1 MSTHPKRRG
10 RTSRVQRGIT
20 MVESMVAL
28 VVLGTGML
36 GIASLYVASLKA
48 ERNALTRTTAVNL
61 VNDML
66 DRIRAN
72 GVARD
77 AYDTSKY
84 GTGGPKD
91 QKCVANSDATANCST
106 TQLAEDDLYRW
117 IQAVKDP
124 KLGLPG
130 GPTATV
136 AVTLAA
142 AAGQS
147 DRFQVFVT
155 WQEAG
160 EEQPFRYEVNT
171 QIIPVAP

>member
-1 MSTHPKRRG
+1 MNISKLASRRR
-10 RTSRVQRGIT
+10 RTSRGQRGIT

-77 AYDTSKY
+77 LYDTSKY
-84 GTGGPKD
+84 TAGGGPKD
-91 QKCVANSDATANCST
+91 QKCVADTDNCST
-106 TQLAEDDLYRW
+106 TKLAEDDLFRW
-117 IQAVKDP
+117 TQAVKAS
-124 KLGLPG
+124 LPG
-130 GPTATV
+130 APTGTV
-136 AVTLAA
+136 AVVLG
-142 AAGQS
+142 AAGKS
-147 DRFQVFVT
+147 DQFSVQVT
-155 WQEAG
+155 WREAG
-160 EEQPFRYEVNT
+160 EDLAFTYAVNT
-171 QIIPVAP
+171 QILPVIP

>member
-1 MSTHPKRRG
+1 MSTNPKRHG
-10 RTSRVQRGIT
+10 RTPRVQRGIT

-72 GVARD
+72 ALGRGSYD
-77 AYDTSKY
+77 LSAYGAD
-84 GTGGPKD
+84 GPGEHD
-91 QKCVANSDATANCST
+91 CVAATDDTKNCSSAE
-106 TQLAEDDLYRW
+106 LAEDDLHRW
-117 IQAVKDP
+117 LDALKDG
-124 KLGLPG
+124 KTGLPG
-130 GPTATV
+130 APSADVNYTAGAT
-136 AVTLAA
+136 
-142 AAGQS
+142 GKS
-147 DRFQVFVT
+147 DTYEVSVK

-160 EEQPFRYEVNT
+160 EEKPFTYAVNT
-171 QIIPVAP
+171 EIVPVVP